1 MISRLKRKANLLGV
15 QGAQSRFE
23 QTTEKAISD
32 LTNVTNGKADRSY
45 VEQTVAGVK
54 EEFTSLKIG
63 GVNLLNG
70 SKGPF
75 KPNKQPAN
83 F

>member
-1 MISRLKRKANLLGV
+1 MA
-15 QGAQSRFE
+15 
-23 QTTEKAISD
+23 
-32 LTNVTNGKADRSY
+32 NGKADRSY

-83 F
+83 FDNNVLYKK